1 VFPGGPQNLIRRW
14 LPITLAVSLSA
25 GILVHAAD
33 DLVISRF
40 SDYIDALRV
49 QAGIPGMVA
58 AIVGLGD
65 VQWER
70 TYGVADVD
78 KNLAVRTDTPF
89 HLDGMTQMFAASL
102 VLRCVNDGW
111 FTLNEPASGG
121 TLGQLLSHTS
131 PGPSGPVFS
140 YNLERLNGI
149 AQPLAQCTKT
159 TLAGAVGKLLGQLSM
174 QDAVPGPDAVD
185 ASWADGATRSRYA
198 SAMNRLATPYAV
210 DSRGRPSVSSYPA
223 RTLTP
228 GAGLIASLHDLEQFD
243 LGIKSG
249 FVLGP
254 DFLVTAWTPQTDGS
268 GQRLPHAIGW
278 FVQSYNGER
287 VVWQFGVSDNASS
300 SLMVTIPGRGLT
312 LILLA
317 NSQGLTRP
325 YPLAQGD
332 VTASPFARIFLSL
345 FVR

>member
-1 VFPGGPQNLIRRW
+1 MRRW

-40 SDYIDALRV
+40 SDYIEALRV

-58 AIVGLGD
+58 AIVGVSD
-65 VQWER
+65 VQWEKP
-70 TYGVADVD
+70 YGLADVER
-78 KNLAVRTDTPF
+78 NTPARTDTPF
-89 HLDGMTQMFAASL
+89 HVDGLTQMFAATL
-102 VLRCVNDGW
+102 VLRCINDGF
-111 FTLNEPASGG
+111 FTLNERVDGG
-121 TLGQLLSHTS
+121 TLGELLSHTS
-131 PGPSGPVFS
+131 PGPNGPTFS
-140 YNLERLNGI
+140 YRLDRLDGVVPSI
-149 AQPLAQCTKT
+149 TGCTKT
-159 TLAGAVGKLLGQLSM
+159 TFAGSVARLLDQNAM
-174 QDAVPGPDAVD
+174 IDAVPGQDAVD
-185 ASWADGATRSRYA
+185 ASWADGSTRARYTGA
-198 SAMNRLATPYAV
+198 LGRLAKPYAV
-210 DSRGRPSVSSYPA
+210 DSRGRASLSAYPSS
-223 RTLTP
+223 TLKP
-228 GAGLIASLHDLEQFD
+228 SGGLIASAHDLEQFD
-243 LGIKSG
+243 LGIKRG
-249 FVLGP
+249 FLLPP
-254 DFLVTAWTPQTDGS
+254 DFLVTAWTPQLDGN
-268 GQRLPHAIGW
+268 GQRLPHGTGW

-317 NSQGLTRP
+317 NSQDLTRP